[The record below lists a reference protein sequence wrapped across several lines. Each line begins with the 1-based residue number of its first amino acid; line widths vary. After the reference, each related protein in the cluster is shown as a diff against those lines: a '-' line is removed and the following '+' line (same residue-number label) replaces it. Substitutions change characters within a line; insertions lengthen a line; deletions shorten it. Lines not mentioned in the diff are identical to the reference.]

1 MQAITFLVDEF
12 VPFLLQLRIQIYFLL
27 CNPNVTSL
35 WHCNF
40 SSIPLSR
47 MEKIAKEGYTE
58 QCRLP
63 SWISPF
69 IWLAAAIASADA
81 DMRRILHQ
89 AIPSGMPAPKG
100 FCIRLFVTKKAVRN
114 SSLLRT
120 NPDRQTALWIYLF
133 RTYILTVQRKQLSCW
148 SCNHS
153 HYVHMESVSL
163 LTSIWANR
171 CDVFGGHSRFPNLLC
186 CVRIASCHHPIAICF
201 HNSTSFSFRLFWSS
215 FIAAKISIRY
225 ICSKVFHVF
234 CNIMWLS
241 CQYHL
246 STSPPLSPPIQQ
258 QRQVRQRA
266 ILLLVGGA
274 PLHAKPLADFLYRVC
289 FPIFW

>member
-12 VPFLLQLRIQIYFLL
+12 VPFLLQLRIQIYFLP
-27 CNPNVTSL
+27 CNPNITSL

-100 FCIRLFVTKKAVRN
+100 FCIRLFVTKKRSEIV
-114 SSLLRT
+114 
-120 NPDRQTALWIYLF
+120 LF
-133 RTYILTVQRKQLSCW
+133 WELILTVRQLYGFIFFAHTFW
-148 SCNHS
+148 LFK
-153 HYVHMESVSL
+153 ESNWAAGLAITVIMY
-163 LTSIWANR
+163 IWKVLAFWPAFEQTG
-171 CDVFGGHSRFPNLLC
+171 VMYLGAF
-186 CVRIASCHHPIAICF
+186 A
-201 HNSTSFSFRLFWSS
+201 FS
-215 FIAAKISIRY
+215 
-225 ICSKVFHVF
+225 
-234 CNIMWLS
+234 
-241 CQYHL
+241 
-246 STSPPLSPPIQQ
+246 
-258 QRQVRQRA
+258 
-266 ILLLVGGA
+266 
-274 PLHAKPLADFLYRVC
+274 
-289 FPIFW
+289 

>member
-1 MQAITFLVDEF
+1 MFSYILQHLMQAITFLVDEF
-12 VPFLLQLRIQIYFLL
+12 VPFLLQLRIQIYFLP

-81 DMRRILHQ
+81 DMCRILQQ

-114 SSLLRT
+114 RSLLRT
-120 NPDRQTALWIYLF
+120 NSDRQLF
-133 RTYILTVQRKQLSCW
+133 IIL
-148 SCNHS
+148 S
-153 HYVHMESVSL
+153 HL
-163 LTSIWANR
+163 
-171 CDVFGGHSRFPNLLC
+171 FPFPPFHLPYSSSAKC
-186 CVRIASCHHPIAICF
+186 ASAR
-201 HNSTSFSFRLFWSS
+201 SF
-215 FIAAKISIRY
+215 
-225 ICSKVFHVF
+225 
-234 CNIMWLS
+234 
-241 CQYHL
+241 
-246 STSPPLSPPIQQ
+246 
-258 QRQVRQRA
+258 
-266 ILLLVGGA
+266 
-274 PLHAKPLADFLYRVC
+274 FL
-289 FPIFW
+289 